1 MKRYRTTLLATATSA
16 LALSASGA
24 AAEQTA
30 LVLYETR
37 GADQSQRQD
46 GIAFVEL
53 DPSSKDY
60 GQILAQI
67 PLPPDF
73 HSHHIFYNPART
85 KAYVTSLAT
94 PELRVLDVSA
104 FPYRHTSV
112 EVTDCEV
119 GEDVSFSEAQGKW
132 YLTCMGSSVVI
143 VGDAETDE
151 VLETIE
157 LPAPWPHGIAT
168 NDAID
173 RQLVT
178 STANPYSEAP
188 EWGEEIVVLQPST
201 GEVLSTHKVSTAP
214 SPSGAGPVE
223 AFFVPGVEP
232 PLVYIT
238 NMEGSLWLAEW
249 QPDYE
254 EFAFREEFR
263 FDELGQGV
271 TLEVYFNAAG
281 DRAYITSA
289 MPGHLNAFDIS
300 DPHAPQHLW
309 AAEAAGG
316 AHHLVFSEDGSRA
329 YVQNS
334 LLNIDG
340 MNDGSISVIDLETG
354 EKTGSIDTF
363 KDAGLT
369 INTIVLTPEAEDFHS
384 H

>member
-1 MKRYRTTLLATATSA
+1 MQRYTTTLLAAATSVLA
-16 LALSASGA
+16 LASGGA

-30 LVLYETR
+30 LVLYETK
-37 GADQSQRQD
+37 GADQSDRQD

-53 DPSSKDY
+53 DPKEPDY

-67 PLPPDF
+67 PLPPEF
-73 HSHHIFYNPART
+73 HSHHIFYNPARD

-94 PELRVLDVSA
+94 PELRVFDVSE
-104 FPYRHTSV
+104 FPYRWNSV
-112 EVTDCEV
+112 EVADCEV
-119 GEDVSFSEAQGKW
+119 GEDVSFSEAQSKW

-151 VLETIE
+151 VLETVAM
-157 LPAPWPHGIAT
+157 PAPWPHGIAT

-178 STANPYSEAP
+178 STANPSDP
-188 EWGEEIVVLQPST
+188 NEWGEEIVVLQPST
-201 GEVLSTHKVSTAP
+201 GEILSTHKTSNAP

-249 QPDYE
+249 QTESED
-254 EFAFREEFR
+254 FAFREEFR
-263 FDELGQGV
+263 FDELGQGM
-271 TLEVYFNAAG
+271 TLEVYFNAEG
-281 DRAYITSA
+281 DRAYVTSA
-289 MPGHLNAFDIS
+289 MPGHLNAFDIT
-300 DPHAPQHLW
+300 DPRAPEHLW

-316 AHHLVFSEDGSRA
+316 AHHLVFSPDGSRA

-334 LLNIDG
+334 LLNIEG

-354 EKTGSIDTF
+354 EKIDSIDTF

>member
-1 MKRYRTTLLATATSA
+1 MKRYTTTLLAASASLFA
-16 LALSASGA
+16 LAAGGA

-30 LVLYETR
+30 LVLYETK
-37 GADQSQRQD
+37 GANQSQRQD

-53 DPSSKDY
+53 DPSAPDY
-60 GQILAQI
+60 GQILAQV
-67 PLPPDF
+67 PLPPEF
-73 HSHHIFYNPART
+73 HSHHIFYNPGGS

-94 PELRVLDVSA
+94 PELRVFDVTE
-104 FPYRHTSV
+104 FPYRSKTV
-112 EVTDCEV
+112 EVADCEV
-119 GEDVSFSEAQGKW
+119 GEDVSFSQAQGKW

-151 VLETIE
+151 VLETIAM
-157 LPAPWPHGIAT
+157 PAPWPHGIAT
-168 NDAID
+168 HDEID

-178 STANPYSEAP
+178 STANPYSETP
-188 EWGEEIVVLQPST
+188 EWGEDIVVLQPST
-201 GEVLSTHKVSTAP
+201 GEILSTHKVSNAP

-249 QPDYE
+249 QPETE
-254 EFAFREEFR
+254 EFTFREAFRL
-263 FDELGQGV
+263 DELGQGV
-271 TLEVYFNAAG
+271 TLEVYFNEAG
-281 DRAYITSA
+281 DRAYVTSA
-289 MPGHLNAFDIS
+289 MPGHLNAFDIT
-300 DPHAPQHLW
+300 DPMAPEHLW

-369 INTIVLTPEAEDFHS
+369 INTIVLTPEADDFHS

>member
-1 MKRYRTTLLATATSA
+1 MQRYTTNLLAAATSVLA
-16 LALSASGA
+16 LAAGGA

-30 LVLYETR
+30 LVLYETK
-37 GADQSQRQD
+37 GADQSDRQD

-53 DPSSKDY
+53 DPKEPDY

-67 PLPPDF
+67 PLPPEF
-73 HSHHIFYNPART
+73 HSHHIFYNPARD

-94 PELRVLDVSA
+94 PELRVFDVSE
-104 FPYRHTSV
+104 FPYRWNSV
-112 EVTDCEV
+112 EVADCDV
-119 GEDVSFSEAQGKW
+119 GEDVSFSEAQSKW

-151 VLETIE
+151 VLETVAM
-157 LPAPWPHGIAT
+157 PAPWPHGIAT

-178 STANPYSEAP
+178 STANPSDP
-188 EWGEEIVVLQPST
+188 NEWGEEIVVLQPST
-201 GEVLSTHKVSTAP
+201 GEILSTHKMSNAP

-249 QPDYE
+249 QTESE

-263 FDELGQGV
+263 FDELGQGM
-271 TLEVYFNAAG
+271 TLEVYFNAEG
-281 DRAYITSA
+281 DRAYVTSA
-289 MPGHLNAFDIS
+289 MPGHLNAFDIT
-300 DPHAPQHLW
+300 DPRAPEHLW

-316 AHHLVFSEDGSRA
+316 AHHLVFSPDGSRA

-334 LLNIDG
+334 LLNIEG

-354 EKTGSIDTF
+354 EKIDSIDTF

>member
-1 MKRYRTTLLATATSA
+1 M
-16 LALSASGA
+16 
-24 AAEQTA
+24 EI
-30 LVLYETR
+30 
-37 GADQSQRQD
+37 ADC
-46 GIAFVEL
+46 
-53 DPSSKDY
+53 K
-60 GQILAQI
+60 
-67 PLPPDF
+67 
-73 HSHHIFYNPART
+73 
-85 KAYVTSLAT
+85 
-94 PELRVLDVSA
+94 
-104 FPYRHTSV
+104 
-112 EVTDCEV
+112 V
-119 GEDVSFSEAQGKW
+119 GEGVSFSEAQGKW

-157 LPAPWPHGIAT
+157 MPSPWPHGIAT

-178 STANPYSEAP
+178 STANPYSASP

-201 GEVLSTHKVSTAP
+201 GEILSTHKVSNQP

-232 PLVYIT
+232 ALVYIT

-249 QPDYE
+249 QPETE
-254 EFAFREEFR
+254 EFAFRESFR
-263 FDELGQGV
+263 FDEIGQGV

-300 DPHAPQHLW
+300 DPRAPEHLW

-334 LLNIDG
+334 LLNLEG

-354 EKTGSIDTF
+354 EQIDSIDTF

>member
-1 MKRYRTTLLATATSA
+1 MQRYITTLFVVVTSA
-16 LALSASGA
+16 LAAGGA

-30 LVLYETR
+30 LALYETK
-37 GADQSQRQD
+37 GADQSDRQD
-46 GIAFVEL
+46 GIAFIEL
-53 DPSSKDY
+53 DPNESGY

-67 PLPPDF
+67 PLPPEF
-73 HSHHIFYNPART
+73 HSHHIFYNPARD
-85 KAYVTSLAT
+85 KAYVTSLST
-94 PELRVLDVSA
+94 PELRVFDVSK
-104 FPYRHTSV
+104 FPYRWNSV
-112 EVTDCEV
+112 KVEDCEV
-119 GEDVSFSEAQGKW
+119 GEDVSFSQAQGKW

-143 VGDAETDE
+143 VGDSETDE
-151 VLETIE
+151 VLETVAM
-157 LPAPWPHGIAT
+157 PAPWPHGIAT

-178 STANPYSEAP
+178 STANPSDP
-188 EWGEEIVVLQPST
+188 NEWGEEIIVLQPST
-201 GEVLSTHKVSTAP
+201 GEILSTHKVSNAP

-249 QPDYE
+249 QPE
-254 EFAFREEFR
+254 TKKFAFREEFR
-263 FDELGQGV
+263 FDELGQGM
-271 TLEVYFNAAG
+271 TLEVYFNAEG
-281 DRAYITSA
+281 DRAYVTSA
-289 MPGHLNAFDIS
+289 MPGHLNAFDITN
-300 DPHAPQHLW
+300 PRAPEHLW

-316 AHHLVFSEDGSRA
+316 AHHLVFSPDGSRA

-334 LLNIDG
+334 LLNIEG

-354 EKTGSIDTF
+354 KKIDSIDTF
-363 KDAGLT
+363 KNAGLT

>member
-1 MKRYRTTLLATATSA
+1 MQHTTRTILAAATSA
-16 LALSASGA
+16 LALLTGA
-24 AAEQTA
+24 ASAEQTA
-30 LVLYETR
+30 LVLYETK

-46 GIAFVEL
+46 GIAFIEL
-53 DPSSKDY
+53 DPQSADY

-67 PLPPDF
+67 PLPPEF

-94 PELRVLDVSA
+94 PEIRVLDVTE
-104 FPYRHTSV
+104 FPYRHKSV
-112 EVTDCEV
+112 EVADCEV

-151 VLETIE
+151 VLETVAM
-157 LPAPWPHGIAT
+157 PAPWPHGIAT

-178 STANPYSEAP
+178 STANPFSEAP

-201 GEVLSTHKVSTAP
+201 GEILSTHKVSNAQ

-232 PLVYIT
+232 ALVYVT

-249 QPDYE
+249 QPDTE
-254 EFAFREEFR
+254 EFTFREEFR

-271 TLEVYFNAAG
+271 TLEVYFNEAN
-281 DRAYITSA
+281 DRAYVTSA
-289 MPGHLNAFDIS
+289 IPGHLNAFDIT
-300 DPHAPQHLW
+300 DPRQPEHLW

>member
-1 MKRYRTTLLATATSA
+1 MQRYKTTLLAAMTSVLT
-16 LALSASGA
+16 LAAGGA

-30 LVLYETR
+30 LVLYETK
-37 GADQSQRQD
+37 GADQSDRQE

-53 DPSSKDY
+53 DTNEPDY

-67 PLPPDF
+67 PLPPEF
-73 HSHHIFYNPART
+73 HSHHIFYNPARD

-94 PELRVLDVSA
+94 PELRVFDVSK
-104 FPYRHTSV
+104 FPYRWNSV
-112 EVTDCEV
+112 EVADCEV
-119 GEDVSFSEAQGKW
+119 GEDVSFSEAQSKW

-151 VLETIE
+151 VLETVAM
-157 LPAPWPHGIAT
+157 PAPWPHGIAT

-178 STANPYSEAP
+178 STANPSDP
-188 EWGEEIVVLQPST
+188 NEWGEEIVVLQHSN
-201 GEVLSTHKVSTAP
+201 GEILSTHKTSNAP

-232 PLVYIT
+232 PLAYIT

-249 QPDYE
+249 QTETE

-263 FDELGQGV
+263 FDEVGQGM
-271 TLEVYFNAAG
+271 TLEVYFNAEG
-281 DRAYITSA
+281 DRAYVTSA
-289 MPGHLNAFDIS
+289 MPGHLNAFDITN
-300 DPHAPQHLW
+300 PRAPEHLW
-309 AAEAAGG
+309 ATEAAGG
-316 AHHLVFSEDGSRA
+316 AHHLVFSHDGSRA

-334 LLNIDG
+334 LLNIEG

-354 EKTGSIDTF
+354 EKIDSIDTF

-369 INTIVLTPEAEDFHS
+369 INTIALTPEAEDFHS

>member
-1 MKRYRTTLLATATSA
+1 MQRYKTLLLATAASSI
-16 LALSASGA
+16 ALSAGSA

-37 GADQSQRQD
+37 GADQSQRQE

-53 DPSSKDY
+53 DPSSTDY

-67 PLPPDF
+67 PLPPEF
-73 HSHHIFYNPART
+73 HSHHIFYNPARDR
-85 KAYVTSLAT
+85 AYVTSLAT
-94 PELRVLDVSA
+94 PELRVFDVSE

-112 EVTDCEV
+112 AVPGCEV
-119 GEDVSFSEAQGKW
+119 GEDVSFSEAHDRW

-143 VGDAETDE
+143 VGDARTDE

-157 LPAPWPHGIAT
+157 MPSPWPHGIAT

-178 STANPYSEAP
+178 STTNPADP
-188 EWGEEIVVLQPST
+188 TEWGEDIVVLRHST
-201 GEVLSTHKVSTAP
+201 GEVLSTHKVSNQP

-223 AFFVPGVEP
+223 VFFVPSIEP

-249 QPDYE
+249 QPE
-254 EFAFREEFR
+254 AHEFAFNEEFR

-271 TLEVYFNAAG
+271 TLEVYFNAEG
-281 DRAYITSA
+281 DRAYVTSA
-289 MPGHLNAFDIS
+289 MPGHLNAFDIT
-300 DPHAPQHLW
+300 DPRAPEHLW

-316 AHHLVFSEDGSRA
+316 AHHMVFSEDGSRA

-334 LLNIDG
+334 LLNIEG
-340 MNDGSISVIDLETG
+340 MNHGSISVIDLETG
-354 EKTGSIDTF
+354 ERVDSIDTF
-363 KDAGLT
+363 RDAGLT

>member
-1 MKRYRTTLLATATSA
+1 MHRTTRTILGAATSA
-16 LALSASGA
+16 LALAAGVAS
-24 AAEQTA
+24 AEQTA
-30 LVLYETR
+30 LVLYETK

-46 GIAFVEL
+46 GIAIIEL
-53 DPSSKDY
+53 DPASSDY

-67 PLPPDF
+67 PLPPEF

-85 KAYVTSLAT
+85 KAYVTSLVT
-94 PELRVLDVSA
+94 PELRVFDVTE
-104 FPYRHTSV
+104 FPYRHSSV
-112 EVTDCEV
+112 EVADCEV

-151 VLETIE
+151 VLETIAM
-157 LPAPWPHGIAT
+157 PAPWPHGIAT

-188 EWGEEIVVLQPST
+188 EWGEDIVVLQPST
-201 GEVLSTHKVSTAP
+201 GKILSTHKVSNAP

-249 QPDYE
+249 QPAHE
-254 EFAFREEFR
+254 EFTFREEFR
-263 FDELGQGV
+263 FDELGQGMA
-271 TLEVYFNAAG
+271 LEVYFNAAG

-300 DPHAPQHLW
+300 DPLAPRHLW

-334 LLNIDG
+334 LLNIEG

-363 KDAGLT
+363 KEAGLT
-369 INTIVLTPEAEDFHS
+369 INTIVLTPEAKDFHS

>member
-1 MKRYRTTLLATATSA
+1 MKPITPLILATATSVFA
-16 LALSASGA
+16 IAAGGA

-30 LVLYETR
+30 LVLYETK
-37 GADQSQRQD
+37 GSDQSQRQD
-46 GIAFVEL
+46 GVAFVEL
-53 DPSSKDY
+53 DPASPDY

-67 PLPPDF
+67 PLPPEF
-73 HSHHIFYNPART
+73 QSHHIFYNPART

-94 PELRVLDVSA
+94 PELRVFDVTE
-104 FPYRHTSV
+104 FPYRHRSV
-112 EVTDCEV
+112 EVADCEV

-151 VLETIE
+151 VLETIAM
-157 LPAPWPHGIAT
+157 PAPWPHGVAT
-168 NDAID
+168 NDKID

-178 STANPYSEAP
+178 STANPFSDAP

-201 GEVLSTHKVSTAP
+201 GEVLSTHKVSHAP

-232 PLVYIT
+232 ALVYIT

-249 QPDYE
+249 QPESAD
-254 EFAFREEFR
+254 FAFREEFR
-263 FDELGQGV
+263 FDELGQAV
-271 TLEVYFNAAG
+271 TLEVYFNEAN
-281 DRAYITSA
+281 DRAYVTSA
-289 MPGHLNAFDIS
+289 MPGHLNAFDIT
-300 DPHAPQHLW
+300 DPREPEHLW

-316 AHHLVFSEDGSRA
+316 AHHLVFSPDGSRA

-334 LLNIDG
+334 LLNIEG

-354 EKTGSIDTF
+354 EKIDSIDTF

-369 INTIVLTPEAEDFHS
+369 INTLVLTPEAEDFHS